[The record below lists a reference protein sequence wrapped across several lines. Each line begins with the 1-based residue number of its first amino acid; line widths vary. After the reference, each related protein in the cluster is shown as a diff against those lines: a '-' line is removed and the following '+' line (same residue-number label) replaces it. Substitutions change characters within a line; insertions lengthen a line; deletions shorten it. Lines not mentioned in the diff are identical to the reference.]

1 MQKSLYLHEE
11 LMLLALRDEAG
22 TISGGGMLDY
32 PLAAALLAELLLQNR
47 IEIDPAKPKKK
58 PVNLISATPFG
69 DPLLDESLK
78 KIGDAKRRA
87 SIKTWVMRLARLK
100 KLKHRVGEQ
109 LCKRGILR
117 AGEDKV
123 LLIFTRKI
131 YPEVDPEPEW
141 KLVERLRAAIFTDT
155 NEVDPRTTI
164 LIALA
169 HHGSVLKNDFDKK
182 NLKSRKKRIKEITK
196 GNLVGDA
203 AREALDAVQAAI
215 MVAVI
220 IPAIAGGAATG
231 GS

>member
-1 MQKSLYLHEE
+1 MQKSLHLHEE

-22 TISGGGMLDY
+22 TISGSGMIDY
-32 PLAAALLAELLLQNR
+32 PLAAALLAELLLHKR
-47 IEIDPAKPKKK
+47 IEIDQEKPKKK
-58 PVNLISATPFG
+58 LVNVISTTPFG

-100 KLKHRVGEQ
+100 KLKHRVAQ
-109 LCKRGILR
+109 QICKRGILR
-117 AGEDKV
+117 ADEDKV

-131 YPEVDPEPEW
+131 YPEVNPEPER
-141 KLVERLRAAIFTDT
+141 KLVERLRTAIFTDT
-155 NEVDPRTTI
+155 DEVDARTTI

-169 HHGSVLKNDFDKK
+169 HHGGVLKNDFDKK

-203 AREALDAVQAAI
+203 AKEAIEAIQAAV

-220 IPAIAGGAATG
+220 MPAIAGAAAS
-231 GS
+231 GSS